1 MAGTI
6 EFVHPKSKWKLG
18 DRVIAV
24 TTGWR
29 WEDITYGKSI
39 ALKIIMARLGLRCF
53 KWTTFAYDL
62 VKASIANSTTVILK

>member
-18 DRVIAV
+18 DRVVAV

-29 WEDITYGKSI
+29 WEDVTYGKPPQ
-39 ALKIIMARLGLRCF
+39 LPV
-53 KWTTFAYDL
+53 TEQTFAEYCGSQA
-62 VKASIANSTTVILK
+62 VARHI